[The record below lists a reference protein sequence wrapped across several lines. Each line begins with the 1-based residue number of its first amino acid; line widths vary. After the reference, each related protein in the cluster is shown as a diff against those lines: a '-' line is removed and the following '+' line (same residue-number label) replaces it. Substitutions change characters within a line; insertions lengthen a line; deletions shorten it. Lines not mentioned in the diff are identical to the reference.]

1 MDMQIDI
8 RVADKSDIPSI
19 FNIRTSVKENHLSLQ
34 QLAEI
39 GITYETIEK
48 AILGEP
54 CIWIA
59 LVNNHPAGF
68 SMADSREGCVFAAFV
83 SPAYEGIGLG
93 RLLMEK
99 AEAFLFNHHKKIW
112 LETARN
118 SRAEGFY
125 TKLGWIATD
134 SLPNGDICFEK
145 YRK

>member
-1 MDMQIDI
+1 MHIDI

-19 FNIRTSVKENHLSLQ
+19 FKIRTSVKENHLSLE

-39 GITYETIEK
+39 GVTPETIQEV
-48 AILGEP
+48 ILDEP

-59 LVNNHPAGF
+59 LVNDQPVGF
-68 SMADSREGCVFAAFV
+68 SMADSSEGCVFAAFV

-99 AEAFLFNHHKKIW
+99 VEVYLFNSFNKIW
-112 LETARN
+112 LETAKN

-125 TKLGWIATD
+125 KKLGWIATE
-134 SLPNGDICFEK
+134 SLPNGDIRFEK
-145 YRK
+145 YQN